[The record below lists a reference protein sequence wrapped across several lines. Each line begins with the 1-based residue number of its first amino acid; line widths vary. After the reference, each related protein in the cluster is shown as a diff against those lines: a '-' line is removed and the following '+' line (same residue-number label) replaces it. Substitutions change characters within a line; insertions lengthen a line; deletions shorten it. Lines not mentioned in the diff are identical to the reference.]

1 MMAPPSARSGR
12 ASAECS
18 DGEGGHSHSAPTS
31 TVGARTLAAVKARAA
46 SAQQRLGDLRT
57 TIHGRL
63 AALERQNAEQSAALD
78 AAATER
84 AELHALL
91 LEERAAS
98 AATKAAR
105 AREQE
110 EMEKKIEKKTS
121 ALTAAERDRA
131 ELEAALAESLA
142 AHKTHAA
149 IHVEADA
156 RQQRLE
162 SELIAFRL
170 ILKNE
175 LRVSDASLGVAR
187 AGAEFAERDRQ
198 RGEEARAQMA
208 SQQALLRKSLA
219 AVREL
224 RAQAQRHVEMEAQ
237 RDAQLEMLRGQLL
250 EVRGE
255 LQEVSKAGETHD
267 QLRLQQLDDERR
279 ASKGAQEELRKAHEQ
294 SRCEDSPPPICPPIS
309 QAPFLPPSH
318 TPMTGHTSH
327 MSHFA
332 FVLDIDSPDSSL
344 LPFGFRSGSM

>member
-1 MMAPPSARSGR
+1 MRTPTEEAKGLPGCWCAIWRVFRGALSRMMAPPSARSGR

-162 SELIAFRL
+162 SELIAIRL

-198 RGEEARAQMA
+198 RGEEARGKSGKNGGEGGDKGGGWIGGGLESSSAPWMA
-208 SQQALLRKSLA
+208 GRH
-219 AVREL
+219 AVTR
-224 RAQAQRHVEMEAQ
+224 
-237 RDAQLEMLRGQLL
+237 
-250 EVRGE
+250 
-255 LQEVSKAGETHD
+255 
-267 QLRLQQLDDERR
+267 
-279 ASKGAQEELRKAHEQ
+279 
-294 SRCEDSPPPICPPIS
+294 
-309 QAPFLPPSH
+309 PPS
-318 TPMTGHTSH
+318 P
-327 MSHFA
+327 
-332 FVLDIDSPDSSL
+332 
-344 LPFGFRSGSM
+344 